1 MQTTQFE
8 DEAKRLKAEEKK
20 KAKAAEK
27 AEKAE
32 KFKQKNAKIVCNII
46 ERNNTEVFT
55 VDRNNC
61 KSNKKKKRK
70 KEAIIK
76 RKRRRNSDRR
86 QTS

>member
-1 MQTTQFE
+1 MLFRTDTMQTTQFE

-46 ERNNTEVFT
+46 E
-55 VDRNNC
+55 
-61 KSNKKKKRK
+61 KK
-70 KEAIIK
+70 
-76 RKRRRNSDRR
+76 
-86 QTS
+86 